1 MLANFFHC
9 DKILTNERQRDTIQT
24 IGKGQRAM
32 KPHLIVLDLDGTLLT
47 DQQQISAKTKKT
59 LLQAKELGHQ
69 VMIATGRPYRA
80 SDLYYHELGLTTPIV
95 NFNGAYVHH
104 PKNVSWQHMH
114 TPIDLSVVHDVV
126 GSINSYEYENIIAE
140 VKDDIY
146 VHTEDD
152 RILNIFN
159 MGNPK
164 ITLGDLYTHLL
175 ENPTSLLIQANE
187 ANSVIIRDHLQAVH
201 AEVIEHR
208 RWGAPLH
215 IIEIVRRGLNKAVGI
230 AHVAKDLGIPRERI
244 IAFGDEDNDLEM
256 IEYAGLGVA
265 MGNGIPSLKNIANEI
280 TATNNDDGIAKI
292 LIERLKLS

>member
-9 DKILTNERQRDTIQT
+9 DKILTNVRQRDTIQT

-59 LLQAKELGHQ
+59 LLQAKEQGHQ

-114 TPIDLSVVHDVV
+114 TPIDLSGVHDVV
-126 GSINSYEYENIIAE
+126 DSINSYEYENIIAE
-140 VKDDIY
+140 VKDEVY

-265 MGNGIPSLKNIANEI
+265 MGNGISSLKNIANEI
-280 TATNNDDGIAKI
+280 TTTNNDDGIAKI

>member
-9 DKILTNERQRDTIQT
+9 DKILTNVRQRDTIQT

-59 LLQAKELGHQ
+59 LLQAKEQGHQ

-80 SDLYYHELGLTTPIV
+80 STIYYQELGLTTPIV

-126 GSINSYEYENIIAE
+126 DSINSYEYENIIAE
-140 VKDDIY
+140 VKDEVY

-265 MGNGIPSLKNIANEI
+265 MGNGISSLKNIANEI
-280 TATNNDDGIAKI
+280 TTTNNDDGIAKI